1 MTQKV
6 PEPLVTISQKSVTN
20 ELHGSEI
27 VDRTLIK
34 RFWQAFFI
42 SRQTSKKEVDR
53 RLEYLFWRIWSSE
66 DLLDHTN
73 IHYLDSL
80 VSRIMASEPL
90 NSDKDGLKF
99 PSPSS
104 GAMRTYTSPRAV
116 PQAEAESPGQSK
128 SAPHTEIPGSLH
140 PILKKPNTAPGEVHK
155 TTRLL
160 LERPDG
166 ERVTLNPSYPPTP
179 IEVTH
184 PKDVTTPQKAPKKAT
199 HLTTNRAI
207 RGARRRPVFTRRKSS
222 QTSVSKTSV
231 SPRGRQPET
240 KHDDSAEPLFS
251 VDDDLHTEQNFPKGS
266 DPKISR
272 DATWTDVGHVSFDLS
287 SPTIAPATTSTIIPD
302 EISMPKPEL
311 APAVLEITD
320 KQDPILPQGI
330 ETVSVEIHTQ
340 EPASKPNAE
349 PLDHSLYDKPA
360 IFNTNNISPATQ
372 TPLLGFPESDRI
384 QMPEQLMRSLIHII
398 TDARPDEKY
407 PPAPTHSFDL
417 ADRPCQPSPNY
428 SFEYMLQGAEASSSN
443 PQPGRSRLVMKGF
456 RKHWTEVIEEAN
468 QITRDDEVAGIQT
481 LRETSACAP
490 VPADVDE
497 DPPTVEEV
505 NEECPYEIPDSN
517 LVPLASQLS
526 RHVIQ

>member
-34 RFWQAFFI
+34 SFWQAFFI

-66 DLLDHTN
+66 GLLDHTN

-90 NSDKDGLKF
+90 DSGKDGVKF
-99 PSPSS
+99 SSPSS
-104 GAMRTYTSPRAV
+104 GAMRPCTSPRAV
-116 PQAEAESPGQSK
+116 PQLEAENPGQSK
-128 SAPHTEIPGSLH
+128 SAPHTGTPASLH
-140 PILKKPNTAPGEVHK
+140 PILKKPSTVPGEVHK

-184 PKDVTTPQKAPKKAT
+184 PRDNTTPQKAPKKAT

-207 RGARRRPVFTRRKSS
+207 RGGRRRPVFSRRKSS

-231 SPRGRQPET
+231 SPRGRQPEA
-240 KHDDSAEPLFS
+240 KPDESAEPLFS
-251 VDDDLHTEQNFPKGS
+251 VDDDLHTEKHFPQAS
-266 DPKISR
+266 DPKLSR
-272 DATWTDVGHVSFDLS
+272 DATWTDVSHVSFDLS
-287 SPTIAPATTSTIIPD
+287 PTLAPATTTAIIAD
-302 EISMPKPEL
+302 EIGLPKTEL
-311 APAVLEITD
+311 APAVLEITN
-320 KQDPILPQGI
+320 KQDPILPQEI
-330 ETVSVEIHTQ
+330 ETVSVEFHTQ
-340 EPASKPNAE
+340 EPSSNPNAE
-349 PLDHSLYDKPA
+349 PLDHSLYEKPA
-360 IFNTNNISPATQ
+360 ILHPNNINPAVE

-384 QMPEQLMRSLIHII
+384 QMPQHMMATLVNII
-398 TDARPDEKY
+398 TDANPGEKY
-407 PPAPTHSFDL
+407 PPVSTHSFDL
-417 ADRPCQPSPNY
+417 SARPCRPSPNNL
-428 SFEYMLQGAEASSSN
+428 FEYMLQGAEASN

-456 RKHWTEVIEEAN
+456 RRQWTEVIEEAN
-468 QITRDDEVAGIQT
+468 QITRDDELVGIRA
-481 LRETSACAP
+481 LRETSLCDFLP
-490 VPADVDE
+490 KDTEEGPCNVDE
-497 DPPTVEEV
+497 D
-505 NEECPYEIPDSN
+505 CPYEVSDSN
-517 LVPLASQLS
+517 QASLATQFS